1 MVTKSNNKKETLG
14 FGFIPEESEH
24 HFMVNIGTKEVT
36 IAERFHYAENESLAD
51 MSYKI
56 GKYNS
61 DIKVFLPKAKWD
73 LIEGYLRVEM
83 NRRLK
88 IMNIPLSKKGWVKGY
103 NPVSRLFGK
112 EIILLAW
119 AIEDADPAFIPAGI
133 QNWLGLKPEER
144 WWLYT
149 MTNAATGHAIYDK
162 GKGWRLA
169 VRYALTEN
177 PVMGVKPLTTFDT
190 PLFNFDEEE
199 TKYRISGE

>member
-1 MVTKSNNKKETLG
+1 MLPKLSSKKEILG
-14 FGFIPEESEH
+14 FGFVPSESEH
-24 HFMVNIGTKEVT
+24 HFMVNIGAKEVT

-56 GKYNS
+56 AKQNS
-61 DIKVFLPKAKWD
+61 DIKVILSKTKWD
-73 LIEGYLRVEM
+73 LIEAHLRVEM

-88 IMNIPLSKKGWVKGY
+88 LMGLPLSKGWSKGY

-119 AIEDADPAFIPAGI
+119 AIEDADPAYIPAGI

-144 WWLYT
+144 WWLFT

-169 VRYALTEN
+169 IRYALTEN
-177 PVMGVKPLTTFDT
+177 PVMGVKPLTRFDT
-190 PLFNFDEEE
+190 PLFKFDEDEE
-199 TKYRISGE
+199 KYRHSTD